1 MKKCI
6 NCESNI
12 RETDIFC
19 RNCGCKV
26 HKNSY
31 YILINFAIV
40 IISIGLLLL
49 LALFIA
55 SYFIY

>member
-12 RETDIFC
+12 RETDKFC

-31 YILINFAIV
+31 YILINFAIKFFN
-40 IISIGLLLL
+40 IDYYKCELTQC
-49 LALFIA
+49 FT
-55 SYFIY
+55 